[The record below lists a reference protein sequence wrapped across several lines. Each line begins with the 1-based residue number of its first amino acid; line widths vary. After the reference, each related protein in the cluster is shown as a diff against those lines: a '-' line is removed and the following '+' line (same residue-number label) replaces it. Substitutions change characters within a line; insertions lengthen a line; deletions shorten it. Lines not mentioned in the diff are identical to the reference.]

1 MQAIWKE
8 AGLTAI
14 ETEVIRI
21 RVSFSSFDDFWD
33 SNTVPV
39 GPSGKVLSELSP
51 GALEQLPGLRQCR
64 EGRRSINRAPETL
77 GEAKYS

>member
-21 RVSFSSFDDFWD
+21 RVSFPSFDDFWD

-39 GPSGKVLSELSP
+39 GTVRQSAL
-51 GALEQLPGLRQCR
+51 GAFA
-64 EGRRSINRAPETL
+64 GRA
-77 GEAKYS
+77 

>member
-39 GPSGKVLSELSP
+39 GPSGKALPEL
-51 GALEQLPGLRQCR
+51 
-64 EGRRSINRAPETL
+64 RRARSNN
-77 GEAKYS
+77 

>member
-39 GPSGKVLSELSP
+39 GPSGKALSELSP
-51 GALEQLPGLRQCR
+51 GAQRRDCASGCR
-64 EGRRSINRAPETL
+64 SPRTDRFLTRPSPMP
-77 GEAKYS
+77 